1 MDANTLI
8 LDAGEKG
15 VIGNM
20 VVENVNDGPIQLSVR
35 GEGPVLRDKMMIRQ
49 EDANTPCLKIYYL
62 VMTMYLDPRTFD
74 RTYKPFLEMCRE
86 LVTAVPST
94 GLLMADIGEYLL
106 AGDFRSAFAKSFDL
120 LRYEEIL
127 EKAARESQKG
137 KKKMAVAGA

>member
-1 MDANTLI
+1 MEANTLI

-20 VVENVNDGPIQLSVR
+20 IVENTSDQPVQLSVR
-35 GEGPVLRDKMMIRQ
+35 GSGPVLRDKMIIRQ
-49 EDANTPCLKIYYL
+49 EDANTPCLKVYYM
-62 VMTMYLDPRTFD
+62 VMSMYLDPRMFD
-74 RTYKPFLEMCRE
+74 RSYKPFLEMARE

-106 AGDFRSAFAKSFDL
+106 EGDFRSAFGKCFDL

-127 EKAARESQKG
+127 EKAAQESQKG
-137 KKKMAVAGA
+137 KKRMAVAGA